1 MTVTEC
7 CGEPILYKNY
17 GDGVYEEWE
26 FCANCLDCYDK
37 VDIEEYN
44 NKKEE

>member
-7 CGEPILYKNY
+7 CGEPILYKDY

-37 VDIEEYN
+37 IEIEKYN